1 ERIVAVGVY
10 FRHYQFPSPTL
21 QHATTVNRGGG
32 GALVQRLP
40 FLVAERAV
48 PVPRL
53 ACFPTPSLE
62 VNADISP
69 PESSPSLHQPPTPSR
84 ATSRVERAKDKT
96 RRIAN
101 WSASLTKQRPILLQ
115 LTPKIPQSLAFAP
128 EAALSDR
135 LREYYLPLA
144 CRAVLLSS
152 EMSDG
157 RSDSGL
163 GLRFLDLNDDEDDN
177 SPCKGR
183 LRRSR
188 SQTSKSV
195 PVTPHASSPQISTPS
210 LPSPMSYRG
219 FSPLSPTPRQQF
231 STPGGYFSTPV
242 AKSPLARSW
251 TEDDLTAST
260 HSNGTEKTN
269 ENTENTRDTLG
280 LIQRLNDLAQKL
292 LAGED
297 VPDTNVSAMHG
308 KLDEIDSV
316 LAGEPPQATPQ
327 GKPKNWPAD
336 ARSVEH
342 ESLWTSPS
350 PSWFR
355 SGLSEI
361 SPSFRS
367 SFRRD
372 TPSPEPTVE
381 KKPAVDTFRIA
392 SEAAKLNIELESLV
406 TNLKARQEESE
417 HIHQLLVT
425 RAERA
430 AQRIIFLQGRVH
442 DLEEELQENDSELSY
457 LRLGLKAIEVQCP
470 TDVDDD
476 LAQSIQNWKT
486 DWTALKR
493 KRSKHKSYD
502 RSAYSTPAG
511 TPLRR

>member
-1 ERIVAVGVY
+1 
-10 FRHYQFPSPTL
+10 
-21 QHATTVNRGGG
+21 
-32 GALVQRLP
+32 
-40 FLVAERAV
+40 
-48 PVPRL
+48 
-53 ACFPTPSLE
+53 
-62 VNADISP
+62 
-69 PESSPSLHQPPTPSR
+69 
-84 ATSRVERAKDKT
+84 
-96 RRIAN
+96 
-101 WSASLTKQRPILLQ
+101 
-115 LTPKIPQSLAFAP
+115 
-128 EAALSDR
+128 
-135 LREYYLPLA
+135 
-144 CRAVLLSS
+144 
-152 EMSDG
+152 MSDG

>member
-1 ERIVAVGVY
+1 
-10 FRHYQFPSPTL
+10 
-21 QHATTVNRGGG
+21 
-32 GALVQRLP
+32 
-40 FLVAERAV
+40 
-48 PVPRL
+48 
-53 ACFPTPSLE
+53 
-62 VNADISP
+62 
-69 PESSPSLHQPPTPSR
+69 
-84 ATSRVERAKDKT
+84 
-96 RRIAN
+96 
-101 WSASLTKQRPILLQ
+101 
-115 LTPKIPQSLAFAP
+115 
-128 EAALSDR
+128 
-135 LREYYLPLA
+135 
-144 CRAVLLSS
+144 
-152 EMSDG
+152 MSDG

-210 LPSPMSYRG
+210 LPSPMSHRG

-417 HIHQLLVT
+417 NGQHKESSSSKV
-425 RAERA
+425 E
-430 AQRIIFLQGRVH
+430 
-442 DLEEELQENDSELSY
+442 EEELQENDSELSY

-502 RSAYSTPAG
+502 RSAYSTPTG

>member
-1 ERIVAVGVY
+1 
-10 FRHYQFPSPTL
+10 
-21 QHATTVNRGGG
+21 
-32 GALVQRLP
+32 
-40 FLVAERAV
+40 
-48 PVPRL
+48 
-53 ACFPTPSLE
+53 
-62 VNADISP
+62 
-69 PESSPSLHQPPTPSR
+69 
-84 ATSRVERAKDKT
+84 
-96 RRIAN
+96 
-101 WSASLTKQRPILLQ
+101 
-115 LTPKIPQSLAFAP
+115 
-128 EAALSDR
+128 
-135 LREYYLPLA
+135 
-144 CRAVLLSS
+144 
-152 EMSDG
+152 
-157 RSDSGL
+157 
-163 GLRFLDLNDDEDDN
+163 
-177 SPCKGR
+177 
-183 LRRSR
+183 
-188 SQTSKSV
+188 
-195 PVTPHASSPQISTPS
+195 
-210 LPSPMSYRG
+210 MSYRG

-260 HSNGTEKTN
+260 HSHGTEKTN

-316 LAGEPPQATPQ
+316 LAGDPPQATPQ

-381 KKPAVDTFRIA
+381 RKPAVDTFRIA

-430 AQRIIFLQGRVH
+430 AQRIIFLQGRVQS
-442 DLEEELQENDSELSY
+442 LEEELQENDSELSY